1 MNKVIYVVFV
11 LGVVIVGGVFWIL
24 QSNTGPTR
32 ADLAPLSIVFDWT
45 PNTNHTGIYVAL
57 ANGWY
62 EEEGIDLVILPF
74 GTVSPDIL
82 VSEGKADL
90 GISSTEAVVADAAA
104 GAPVVSIA
112 AIIAHNTSSLSVRK
126 DSGITRPAELEGK
139 IYGGYGAPYEE
150 PVIGTMIRSDAPNG
164 HSQFSNAEYGKENLV
179 EGKGTFKNVV
189 LDTEVFEALRA
200 KRIDF
205 TWIFDAWQGVQAKRE
220 GLELITF
227 PINKYGIPDYSTPN
241 IITSPETLATKK
253 ESLRKFMR
261 ATARGYEYT
270 RRNPRDAAQML
281 IDGAPPGTFPDEG
294 LVFDSQE
301 YLSPLYAD
309 EGALWGVQSEASWR
323 DYPLFMLSNNAV
335 FDASGNVVKDLDL
348 DALYTNELLP

>member
-1 MNKVIYVVFV
+1 MLAPQGHFHFSKPGYRQEKLVAQGTMNTRYVIVV

-112 AIIAHNTSSLSVRK
+112 AI
-126 DSGITRPAELEGK
+126 
-139 IYGGYGAPYEE
+139 
-150 PVIGTMIRSDAPNG
+150 
-164 HSQFSNAEYGKENLV
+164 
-179 EGKGTFKNVV
+179 
-189 LDTEVFEALRA
+189 
-200 KRIDF
+200 
-205 TWIFDAWQGVQAKRE
+205 
-220 GLELITF
+220 
-227 PINKYGIPDYSTPN
+227 
-241 IITSPETLATKK
+241 
-253 ESLRKFMR
+253 
-261 ATARGYEYT
+261 
-270 RRNPRDAAQML
+270 
-281 IDGAPPGTFPDEG
+281 
-294 LVFDSQE
+294 
-301 YLSPLYAD
+301 
-309 EGALWGVQSEASWR
+309 
-323 DYPLFMLSNNAV
+323 
-335 FDASGNVVKDLDL
+335 
-348 DALYTNELLP
+348 